1 MIYFLQDKRKEEKR
15 MVAGLIGCGRMGMC
29 MLQKMVEKGFEVV
42 IYDKSGEACD
52 RAKAAGAHVAE
63 NPAEVGAGAQAVII
77 SLPGPPQIEDA
88 LFGERGLSTS
98 LFADHVIVD
107 TSTVEPETT
116 IKNAERIK
124 ATGAAYL
131 DCPVLGRPSAAG
143 NWTLPAGGNPE
154 DIEKVRNIL
163 ESFARRIVHVGETG
177 SGNALKLLNQMMFSV
192 INGITSEV
200 MAIAE
205 KVGID
210 PKVFYDTVVDSRAA
224 TVSGLFRETGR
235 TILAEDFENPA
246 FTVDLLIK
254 DTGLAMGMAERA
266 GAPSLLAREVQYC
279 NLIARSRG
287 LGGQDTSALYKVFKG
302 YYEKEENNEA

>member
-1 MIYFLQDKRKEEKR
+1 

-29 MLQKMVEKGFEVV
+29 MLQKMIEKGFTVV
-42 IYDKSGEACD
+42 AYDKSGEACE

-63 NPAEVGAGAQAVII
+63 NPAEVGASAKAVII
-77 SLPGPPQIEDA
+77 SLPGPPQIEEA
-88 LFGERGLSTS
+88 LFGSEGLCRS
-98 LFADHVIVD
+98 LSAEHIIVD

-116 IKNAERIK
+116 IKNAKKIK
-124 ATGAAYL
+124 AAGAAYL

-143 NWTLPAGGNPE
+143 NWTLPAGGSLE
-154 DIEKVRNIL
+154 DIEKVRDIL
-163 ESFARRIVHVGETG
+163 EAFAKKIVHVGENG

-200 MAIAE
+200 MAIASE
-205 KVGID
+205 VGID
-210 PKVFYDTVVDSRAA
+210 PQVFYETVVDSGAA

-235 TILAEDFENPA
+235 TILEEDFENPA

-254 DTGLAMGMAERA
+254 DTGLAIGMAERA
-266 GAPSLLAREVQYC
+266 DAPSLLTREVQYC
-279 NLIARSRG
+279 NLIARSQG

-302 YYEKEENNEA
+302 HYGKEKKDEA

>member
-1 MIYFLQDKRKEEKR
+1 

-29 MLQKMVEKGFEVV
+29 MLQKMVERGFKVV
-42 IYDKSGEACD
+42 AYDKSGEACE
-52 RAKAAGAHVAE
+52 RTKAAGAHVAV
-63 NPAEVGAGAQAVII
+63 NPAEVGIKAQAVII
-77 SLPGPPQIEDA
+77 SLPGPSQIEEA
-88 LFGERGLSTS
+88 LFGAEGLYRS
-98 LFADHVIVD
+98 LSADHVIVD

-116 IKNAERIK
+116 IKNAEKIK

-154 DIEKVRNIL
+154 DIEKVRDIL
-163 ESFARRIVHVGETG
+163 EAFAKKIVHVGENG

-200 MAIAE
+200 MAIAGE
-205 KVGID
+205 VGID
-210 PKVFYDTVVDSRAA
+210 PQVFYDTVVDSGAA

-235 TILAEDFENPA
+235 TILEEAFGNPA

-254 DTGLAMGMAERA
+254 DTGLAIGMAEKA
-266 GAPSLLAREVQYC
+266 DAPSLLAREVQYC
-279 NLIARSRG
+279 NLIARSQG
-287 LGGQDTSALYKVFKG
+287 LGGQDTSALYKVFRG
-302 YYEKEENNEA
+302 HYGKE